1 MRLSIWNSLDE
12 WGKLKL
18 QWVDT
23 PFEQIDAEAIKSK
36 CDFYSKIINKCIKNM
51 PPNSVL
57 DKLKKLVFEFKD
69 TIPVVVAL
77 RNPALTVHHWQ
88 QIK

>member
-36 CDFYSKIINKCIKNM
+36 CDFYSKVKFLKYF
-51 PPNSVL
+51 
-57 DKLKKLVFEFKD
+57 KLCY
-69 TIPVVVAL
+69 
-77 RNPALTVHHWQ
+77 
-88 QIK
+88 

>member
-23 PFEQIDAEAIKSK
+23 PFEQIDADSIKSK
-36 CDFYSKIINKCIKNM
+36 CDFYSK
-51 PPNSVL
+51 V
-57 DKLKKLVFEFKD
+57 
-69 TIPVVVAL
+69 
-77 RNPALTVHHWQ
+77 
-88 QIK
+88 